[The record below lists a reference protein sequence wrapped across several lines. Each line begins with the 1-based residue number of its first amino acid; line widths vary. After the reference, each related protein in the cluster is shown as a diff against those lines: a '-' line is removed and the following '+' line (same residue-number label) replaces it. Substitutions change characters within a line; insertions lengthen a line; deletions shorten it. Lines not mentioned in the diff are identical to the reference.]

1 MRKKIFSLLIMTCL
15 VVVMIAAIAKVL
27 TLALNTNVKAN
38 DVYSSISK
46 ENVCVAL
53 NYHRVRDFSI
63 WDKAIE
69 KFTDNKE
76 LTTYSI
82 YKDEFCSQMDY
93 LIKSGAYFATPEELA
108 EFRKEGIFPDKCVLI
123 SFDDVDISVYNNAF
137 PILKERKIPFTLF
150 IIGGQVGNKD
160 FNNFEMA
167 SWDQL
172 REMKDSGLASFGSHT
187 YNMHYLEDGK
197 AQFLDENMLD
207 KFEKDIKKSREII
220 QKELGIEI
228 TCLAYP
234 FGDDSDR
241 VAKCVKDAGFK
252 DAFILSPH
260 PIDSH
265 SDPYSQC
272 RYLID
277 RVNFKNIIIQWLE

>member
-1 MRKKIFSLLIMTCL
+1 MRKKIFPLLIVTCL
-15 VVVMIAAIAKVL
+15 AVVMIAIIAKVL
-27 TLALNTNVKAN
+27 ALALNTDVKEN
-38 DVYSSISK
+38 DVYASIPK

-63 WDKAIE
+63 WDKVIE
-69 KFTDNKE
+69 KLTDNKE
-76 LTTYSI
+76 LITYSL
-82 YKDEFCSQMDY
+82 YRDEFRSQMDY

-108 EFRKEGIFPDKCVLI
+108 EFRKEGVFPDKCVFI
-123 SFDDVDISVYNNAF
+123 SFDDVDISVYNYAF

-150 IIGGQVGNKD
+150 IIAGQVGNKD

-167 SWDQL
+167 SWEQL
-172 REMKDSGLASFGSHT
+172 HEMKDSGLASFGSHT
-187 YNMHYLEDGK
+187 YDMHYLEDGK

-207 KFEKDIKKSREII
+207 EFKKDIIKSKEVI
-220 QKELGIEI
+220 QKELGIET

-234 FGDDSDR
+234 FGEHSDG

-265 SDPYSQC
+265 SDLYSQC

-277 RVNFKNIIIQWLE
+277 RVNFDKIIIPWLE